1 MDTILSD
8 WMHMYKKIEYKLNK
22 EEIGLE
28 DLEGL
33 IERLKNPEYEN
44 RIDSIF
50 NEYIKEENKDRIIL
64 KEDESY
70 MIYEDGDM
78 VVL

>member
-1 MDTILSD
+1 MDTILRD
-8 WMHMYKKIEYKLNK
+8 WMDMYKRIEYDLNK

-28 DLEGL
+28 DLEVL

-44 RIDSIF
+44 RITSIF
-50 NEYIKEENKDRIIL
+50 NEYIKEENKDKIIL